1 MVNNLAIDN
10 KLIQIYYN
18 ENVKK
23 MIPLVILNN
32 YIDDGEKIFDK
43 CNEIGCKDFILVS
56 ISNLNWDD
64 DMSPW
69 YAPKINKNDTDCLGK
84 ADEYL
89 EILLEEIIPKV
100 EDFVEKNLE
109 KKIEYYVI
117 AGYSLAGLFAI
128 YSAYRTDL
136 FTKIISCS
144 GSFWYPNFVEFIEN
158 NIISS
163 NVKQVYL
170 SLGNKE
176 SKTNNKVL
184 QTVEKNTVRIGKILN
199 KIEIKTL
206 YEQNEGNHFQNPEL
220 RIAKGIKW
228 IL

>member
-1 MVNNLAIDN
+1 MIYEFKIEN
-10 KLIQIYYN
+10 KIIKICCN
-18 ENVKK
+18 KTDERMNPV
-23 MIPLVILNN
+23 VILNN
-32 YIDDGEKIFDK
+32 YNDDGEKIFNK
-43 CNEIGCKDFILVS
+43 CNEIGCKNFILVC
-56 ISNLNWDD
+56 ISNLNWNNELT
-64 DMSPW
+64 PW
-69 YAPKINKNDTDCLGK
+69 KSSSINKNGTDFLGK

-89 EILLEEIIPKV
+89 KILLEEIIPKV

-128 YSAYRTDL
+128 YSAYKTDL

-163 NVKQVYL
+163 NIKQVYL

-184 QTVEKNTVRIGKILN
+184 QTVEENTLKIGKILN
-199 KIEIKTL
+199 EKEIKIL

-228 IL
+228 SL

>member
-69 YAPKINKNDTDCLGK
+69 YAPRINKNDTDCLGK